1 MQWTPHFYEVVTVAT
16 CNEYLLL
23 KTTKEKQEQR
33 RQVQTG
39 APVFQGHLCTA
50 PTAISY
56 RWRHLANHAWGSSAC
71 HTAFFL
77 GYRGIVHPPSEE
89 GTERTW
95 FEPEQRPRKRVP
107 KRSVDGKQGRTCRSS
122 SYTVTYMCHDMTD
135 LVIMAGRVT
144 LLTPCQLPRCIF
156 PAMALTW
163 SHLQFL

>member
-1 MQWTPHFYEVVTVAT
+1 MHGAAAAVT
-16 CNEYLLL
+16 L
-23 KTTKEKQEQR
+23 
-33 RQVQTG
+33 
-39 APVFQGHLCTA
+39 P
-50 PTAISY
+50 
-56 RWRHLANHAWGSSAC
+56 
-71 HTAFFL
+71 FFL

-107 KRSVDGKQGRTCRSS
+107 KRSVDSKQGRTCRSS

-135 LVIMAGRVT
+135 LVIRAGRVT
-144 LLTPCQLPRCIF
+144 LLAPCHLPRCIF